1 MASSTYSINFG
12 GTVTAHGLPALAVSA
27 WVNDGDEDDGRE
39 YTQADALA
47 ASGDFF
53 VAMASRLD
61 LLSQSMPQ
69 DSAEQIE
76 LEHII
81 DTLFYLQRHYRLI
94 AKSKLKY

>member
-1 MASSTYSINFG
+1 MNSTTYQIDFDDTVLTHGAS
-12 GTVTAHGLPALAVSA
+12 VPAWL
-27 WVNDGDEDDGRE
+27 NDIDDGRE
-39 YTQADALA
+39 YNQADALA

-53 VAMASRLD
+53 IAMATRLD

-81 DTLFYLQRHYRLI
+81 DTLFYLQRHYALV
-94 AKSKLKY
+94 AKSKLR